1 MQMEREMQLFHFP
14 TEDYVLASLGWTKRE
29 ILGWL
34 SDRISEQGWDQP
46 QILPKLQKPR
56 ASQGSP

>member
-34 SDRISEQGWDQP
+34 SDRISEQG
-46 QILPKLQKPR
+46 
-56 ASQGSP
+56 